1 MNGDIRISEDGKVE
15 VYIEG
20 EWRRHDPYEV
30 IERLERENIE
40 LKSEIH
46 TLKAMMRIK

>member
-1 MNGDIRISEDGKVE
+1 METYVYLKEGKVE

-20 EWRRHDPYEV
+20 EWFRHDPYVV

-40 LKSEIH
+40 LRAEIH